1 MNDLLRRVAGRF
13 RRRTYALGEID
24 LRLAAI
30 LGKRGGVFVEAGAN
44 DGLAQSNTAYL
55 ERHRGWRGLLIEP
68 IPELYRRCVV
78 NRPRARVAQ
87 AALVP
92 LGHHEVSVEMRY
104 CNLMSL
110 VAGAMKSPEAD
121 AEHVRLGAE
130 VQQVETYTL
139 HVPARALSE
148 ILDAHAIEQ
157 VDFLSLDVE
166 GFELQALQG
175 LDFARHRPT
184 FMLVEARFRDEID
197 RFLAGR
203 YERVTDLSHHD
214 VLYRTMSR

>member
-1 MNDLLRRVAGRF
+1 MIDTLRRVAARF
-13 RRRTYALGEID
+13 RRRTYALGEMD
-24 LRLAAI
+24 PRLAAI
-30 LGKRGGVFVEAGAN
+30 LRKRRGVFVEAGAN
-44 DGLAQSNTAYL
+44 DGLAQSNTMYL

-78 NRPRARVAQ
+78 NRPRCKVEH

-92 LGHHEVSVEMRY
+92 LGHPQPSVEMRY

-121 AEHVRLGAE
+121 AEHLRIGSE
-130 VQQVETYTL
+130 VQNVETYTV
-139 HVPARALSE
+139 HVPARPLSD
-148 ILDAHAIEQ
+148 ILDKHAIAH

-184 FMLVEARFRDEID
+184 YMLVEARFRDEID
-197 RFLAGR
+197 GFLAGR
-203 YERVTDLSHHD
+203 YERVAELSHHD
-214 VLYRTMSR
+214 VLYRSRA